1 MIRHHFIAPIIIGL
15 ASFASPA
22 SFAAPAPPLRVAQQ
36 DAVPTDTTDAEEDNN
51 WRLNLDLYG
60 FAPLSADTD
69 VTLNGNS
76 DTLSWDL
83 RDVLDHLTGLMTVRA
98 GLEKGRWGLQTA
110 LNYSRFAGD
119 FGGSSW
125 TSLDRS
131 RNRRLTGNE
140 VNRRLTLRG
149 DLDGDFQLEQAMV
162 DVALRYRAG
171 AVQRPRMEPGEATFV
186 GFAGARI
193 VGGTISG
200 DVDVKLASSY
210 EGPILESER
219 SKTQSFDSA
228 WSHTWV
234 QPLIGMHANYTLSD
248 DWQAFLYLDAAGF
261 GLSGREDLS
270 GIAQAGIAYTIGNST
285 QLSLSY
291 KYCGLNYLAD
301 GSDNGYDAKQHGL
314 NVGLRILFE

>member
-1 MIRHHFIAPIIIGL
+1 
-15 ASFASPA
+15 
-22 SFAAPAPPLRVAQQ
+22 
-36 DAVPTDTTDAEEDNN
+36 
-51 WRLNLDLYG
+51 
-60 FAPLSADTD
+60 
-69 VTLNGNS
+69 
-76 DTLSWDL
+76 
-83 RDVLDHLTGLMTVRA
+83 
-98 GLEKGRWGLQTA
+98 
-110 LNYSRFAGD
+110 
-119 FGGSSW
+119 
-125 TSLDRS
+125 
-131 RNRRLTGNE
+131 
-140 VNRRLTLRG
+140 
-149 DLDGDFQLEQAMV
+149 
-162 DVALRYRAG
+162 
-171 AVQRPRMEPGEATFV
+171 MEPGEATFV

-200 DVDVKLASSY
+200 DVDVNLASSY

-248 DWQAFLYLDAAGF
+248 DWQAFFYLDAAGF

-291 KYCGLNYLAD
+291 KYFGLNYLAD